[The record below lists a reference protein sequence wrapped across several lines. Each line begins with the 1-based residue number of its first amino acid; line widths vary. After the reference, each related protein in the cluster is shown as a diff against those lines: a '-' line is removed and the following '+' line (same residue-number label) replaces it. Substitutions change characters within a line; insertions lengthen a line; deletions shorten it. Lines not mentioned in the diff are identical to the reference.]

1 MSSIKENLDEIRSE
15 LGTRIRLVA
24 VSKTHP
30 VESIMEAY
38 QAGQRIFGE
47 NRVQEILLKQPNLP
61 ADIEWHMIGHLQSNK
76 IKFIAPFITLI
87 HSVDSRKLLQEV
99 SLQAVKWQRVIDCLL
114 QVYIATEE
122 TKFGFNRDELIG
134 MLSEMEKHPLPGV
147 RVRGLMGMASFTDD
161 QRLVRQ
167 EFRGL
172 KNLFDELRG
181 TFFSD
186 QDTFN
191 ELSIGMSGDYHI
203 AVEEGS
209 TLVRIGTRIFGS
221 R

>member
-172 KNLFDELRG
+172 RNLFDELRG

-191 ELSIGMSGDYHI
+191 ELSIGMSGDYHL